1 MVITHCLRQPGTKP
15 NLINEESLIGTF
27 VTPTTVGEGLPSAQ
41 VSTEIHLHGRV
52 LVCHHLE
59 IVALGLSSLLQAD
72 GSFSHV
78 ASATTIGGIVKSLED
93 GVDLIVL
100 GAPGLLMFEFASNE
114 AFQRCKSVSVPKIVF
129 LTSLIDDGFVKE
141 SLSQGIDAVIDARR
155 PVHEIIEQ
163 ISLVCL
169 SKKKATGVQA
179 FQHWKLKET
188 SVDLGEI
195 CRDEA
200 DAQIIALI
208 IRGFSNDEIAEEIFI
223 ALQTVR
229 NRISRLLSA
238 AGVKNRTQLAIM
250 FSREGESSSAKSGF

>member
-1 MVITHCLRQPGTKP
+1 M
-15 NLINEESLIGTF
+15 E
-27 VTPTTVGEGLPSAQ
+27 
-41 VSTEIHLHGRV
+41 
-52 LVCHHLE
+52 
-59 IVALGLSSLLQAD
+59 
-72 GSFSHV
+72 
-78 ASATTIGGIVKSLED
+78 SLED

-114 AFQRCKSVSVPKIVF
+114 AFQRGKSVSTPKIVF
-129 LTSLIDDGFVKE
+129 LASLIDDQLIKE
-141 SLSQGIDAVIDARR
+141 SLAQGIDAVIDARL

-169 SKKKATGVQA
+169 SRKKAAGVHA

-188 SVDLGEI
+188 NVAVGEI
-195 CRDEA
+195 CRDEI
-200 DAQIIALI
+200 DTQIIALI
-208 IRGFSNDEIAEEIFI
+208 IRGFSNDEIAEEICI

-250 FSREGESSSAKSGF
+250 FSRVGASSGAKVGF

>member
-1 MVITHCLRQPGTKP
+1 M
-15 NLINEESLIGTF
+15 
-27 VTPTTVGEGLPSAQ
+27 
-41 VSTEIHLHGRV
+41 STEINPSGRV
-52 LVCHHLE
+52 LVSHHLE
-59 IVALGLSSLLQAD
+59 IVALGLSSLLRSD
-72 GSFSHV
+72 GCFSHV
-78 ASATTIGGIVKSLED
+78 ASATTIGEIVESLEN

-129 LTSLIDDGFVKE
+129 LTSLIDDGLIKE
-141 SLSQGIDAVIDARR
+141 SLAQGIDAVVDARL
-155 PVHEIIEQ
+155 PVHEIIGK
-163 ISLVCL
+163 ISLVC
-169 SKKKATGVQA
+169 SSQKKATGVQA

-188 SVDLGEI
+188 SVELGEV

-208 IRGFSNDEIAEEIFI
+208 IRGFSNDEIAEEVFI

-238 AGVKNRTQLAIM
+238 AGVKNRTQLAIL
-250 FSREGESSSAKSGF
+250 FSREGESSGAKSGF

>member
-1 MVITHCLRQPGTKP
+1 MSTDLH
-15 NLINEESLIGTF
+15 
-27 VTPTTVGEGLPSAQ
+27 PS
-41 VSTEIHLHGRV
+41 GRV

-59 IVALGLSSLLQAD
+59 IVALGLSSLLRSD
-72 GSFSHV
+72 GCFSHV
-78 ASATTIGGIVKSLED
+78 ASATTIGEIVESLEN

-129 LTSLIDDGFVKE
+129 LTSLIDDGLIKE
-141 SLSQGIDAVIDARR
+141 SLAQGIDAVVDARL
-155 PVHEIIEQ
+155 PVHEIIGK
-163 ISLVCL
+163 ISFVC
-169 SKKKATGVQA
+169 SSQKKATGVQA

-188 SVDLGEI
+188 SVELGEV
-195 CRDEA
+195 CRDEV

-208 IRGFSNDEIAEEIFI
+208 IRGFSNDEIAEEVFI

-238 AGVKNRTQLAIM
+238 AGVKNRTQLAIL
-250 FSREGESSSAKSGF
+250 FSREGESSGAKSGF